1 MVCAQMVYQESR
13 KEEVIYMSKY
23 HAGTRPYRR
32 TAPVYRYSV
41 YLRATDMPVCIS
53 GTARECAAA
62 MKITLGSLHTIYTK
76 LRNGNR
82 RRTSKWEIFKDEP
95 DDED

>member
-1 MVCAQMVYQESR
+1 
-13 KEEVIYMSKY
+13 MSKV
-23 HAGTRPYRR
+23 HLATRPYHR

-62 MKITLGSLHTIYTK
+62 MKITLGSFHTIYTK
-76 LRNGNR
+76 LRNGNSKQ
-82 RRTSKWEIFKDEP
+82 TLKWEIFKDNL
-95 DDED
+95 DDESEQE